1 MWYNPFLIKYIL
13 SWGDGCVMDV
23 LRKKDRK
30 ITEQVEFASISA
42 LVPENHLLRAGLF
55 TASVNNFTKKKS

>member
-1 MWYNPFLIKYIL
+1 
-13 SWGDGCVMDV
+13 MDV